1 MMLKMV
7 SDVGDDDDDDDV
19 AIDNDGVDGNDNIND
34 MTMVMIIR
42 TKMWMKRRMK

>member
-7 SDVGDDDDDDDV
+7 SDVGDDDV
-19 AIDNDGVDGNDNIND
+19 AIDNDGVDGNDNING

-42 TKMWMKRRMK
+42 TKMLMKRRMK